1 MYEFLRNST
10 GEGNRAQMSNEL
22 QERASLSSKNELRA
36 IKCERQ
42 VNAMKFA
49 EYMTKHIG
57 DEFEGTISNVSPF
70 GVFVQL
76 ENTIE
81 GLMKLNN
88 MKNDFYTFNDKT
100 NELIGKKSGLR
111 FSLGTKVVV
120 KVINAS
126 KETSKIEF
134 ELIKHIS
141 NR

>member
-1 MYEFLRNST
+1 MFEFLHQTTNES
-10 GEGNRAQMSNEL
+10 NRKQMASEL

-36 IKCERQ
+36 IKCERS

-49 EYMTKHIG
+49 EYMTRHIG
-57 DEFEGTISNVSPF
+57 EEFDGFVSNVSPF

-76 ENTIE
+76 ENTVE
-81 GLMKLNN
+81 GLMKLVN
-88 MKNDFYTFNDKT
+88 MKNDYYSYNEKT
-100 NELIGKKSGLR
+100 GELIGRKSGLR
-111 FSLGTKVVV
+111 FSLGTKVRI

-134 ELIKHIS
+134 ELVKHIN